1 MMCTRQV
8 DVAVAA
14 TPVHGRVHVGMK
26 QDAVNGAAGRAQAEN
41 GGDNMASWTSRCRPT
56 LSRERTDIAEFDVA
70 TVMVPVLDGAGD
82 DHRSY
87 QQG

>member
-1 MMCTRQV
+1 MCTRQV

-14 TPVHGRVHVGMK
+14 TPVHGRVHAGMK

-41 GGDNMASWTSRCRPT
+41 DGDNMASWTSRCRPT
-56 LSRERTDIAEFDVA
+56 LSRQRTNIAEFDVA
-70 TVMVPVLDGAGD
+70 AVTVPVLDGAGD